1 MTTQPIARRRV
12 VHLTRKDF
20 IRQTFRTGGKG
31 GQRRDKTETG
41 VRFIHEPSGA
51 RGESSE
57 ASYQHQ
63 NEKIAFRRMAESP
76 KMRMWIMAQH
86 QAFEQGGHEIEIRG
100 LTDAEILTEVR
111 DPETGEWVTWER

>member
-1 MTTQPIARRRV
+1 MRERIL
-12 VHLTRKDF
+12 HLTRKDF

-51 RGESSE
+51 RGEATE

-63 NEKIAFRRMAESP
+63 NEKVAFKRMAESP
-76 KMRMWIMAQH
+76 KMRAWIAEQH
-86 QAFEQGGHEIEIRG
+86 QSFEQGGHEIEVPA
-100 LTDAEILTEVR
+100 LLDSEILYEVR
-111 DPETGEWVTWER
+111 DPMTGEWVTWVR